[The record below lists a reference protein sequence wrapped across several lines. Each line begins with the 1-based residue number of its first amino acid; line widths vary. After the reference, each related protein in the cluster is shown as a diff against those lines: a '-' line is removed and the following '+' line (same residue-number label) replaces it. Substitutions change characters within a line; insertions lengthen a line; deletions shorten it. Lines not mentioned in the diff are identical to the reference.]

1 MLKTYHMQ
9 IIPLK
14 GIPVLI
20 IFNCSPFLH
29 SHALYSPLAYHN
41 MNWDI

>member
-14 GIPVLI
+14 EILI
-20 IFNCSPFLH
+20 IFNYSPFPH
-29 SHALYSPLAYHN
+29 SHALYSPLAYYN